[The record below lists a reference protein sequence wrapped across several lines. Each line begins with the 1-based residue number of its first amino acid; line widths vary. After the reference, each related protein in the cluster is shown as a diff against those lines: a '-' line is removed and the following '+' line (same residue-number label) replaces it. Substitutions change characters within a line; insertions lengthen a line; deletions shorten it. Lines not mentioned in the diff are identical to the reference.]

1 MHELRKDM
9 QMIFQDPYAS
19 LNPRMTILDSVKAS
33 LDVYKIGTPRE
44 REEKAAALLEYV
56 GLKSGFLYKTPQS
69 MSGGQRQ
76 RVVIARAIIMEPS
89 FIVCDE
95 PVSALDVSVQAQVL
109 NLMKRIQKEK
119 GLSYLFISH
128 DLSVVR
134 YLCTKVAVMYL
145 GRIVEIADKTTIFT
159 RPLHPYTKTL
169 LSAIPIPDAEA
180 KSQRIILQGDLP
192 SPVNP
197 PSGCRFHT
205 RCPYAKEECS
215 EVKEK
220 MKEVEPGTSYPVSAP
235 WNWHEG
241 FAPAARTARLSDNWK
256 KVCGN
261 EQNLSQRQHPD
272 HGGVR
277 RVRPGAGGG
286 RRDHPQN
293 RLSGGTQ
300 EAFPD
305 AEMVDLEGKTL
316 MPGFV
321 CGHGHLS
328 MAVQMAQK
336 KDLGHCA
343 GFEQIE
349 DELRAYIRENG
360 YGRDDVAVGY
370 NFDHNAMPGY
380 THLNRTV
387 LNRVSTVLPVCVFN
401 TSFHIGYANDAA
413 LQAAGITAATPDP
426 QGGKI
431 GRDPETGEPT
441 GYLEETALYV
451 LYAVT
456 ATRTKYDPVGSLRM
470 AQEMYFSH
478 GVTTAQDGAA
488 NAETFA
494 CCGRRRR
501 RAAENRRRRLSGR
514 HADARE
520 LCERMPNA

>member
-1 MHELRKDM
+1 MADTNRELLTVRGLKKHFVVKKSMVPAERKVLKAVDGVDLDIAAGETLGLVGESGCGKSTLGRTLLGLYPATGGSAVFKGQDVTRVSPRQMHELRKDM

-220 MKEVEPGTSYPVSAP
+220 MKEVEPGHFVSCFRA
-235 WNWHEG
+235 
-241 FAPAARTARLSDNWK
+241 
-256 KVCGN
+256 
-261 EQNLSQRQHPD
+261 
-272 HGGVR
+272 
-277 RVRPGAGGG
+277 
-286 RRDHPQN
+286 
-293 RLSGGTQ
+293 
-300 EAFPD
+300 
-305 AEMVDLEGKTL
+305 M
-316 MPGFV
+316 
-321 CGHGHLS
+321 
-328 MAVQMAQK
+328 
-336 KDLGHCA
+336 
-343 GFEQIE
+343 
-349 DELRAYIRENG
+349 ELA
-360 YGRDDVAVGY
+360 
-370 NFDHNAMPGY
+370 
-380 THLNRTV
+380 
-387 LNRVSTVLPVCVFN
+387 
-401 TSFHIGYANDAA
+401 
-413 LQAAGITAATPDP
+413 
-426 QGGKI
+426 
-431 GRDPETGEPT
+431 
-441 GYLEETALYV
+441 
-451 LYAVT
+451 
-456 ATRTKYDPVGSLRM
+456 
-470 AQEMYFSH
+470 
-478 GVTTAQDGAA
+478 
-488 NAETFA
+488 
-494 CCGRRRR
+494 
-501 RAAENRRRRLSGR
+501 
-514 HADARE
+514 
-520 LCERMPNA
+520 